1 MREWQW
7 RKRSA
12 CAREAI
18 RRAEEERRDRKRQFV
33 YDLRIDSY
41 LQALAQQKTQD
52 DTESDD
58 DHSTIVSGILNLAS
72 RWSSVLAK
80 TLGFRS

>member
-18 RRAEEERRDRKRQFV
+18 RRAEQERRDRKRQFAD
-33 YDLRIDSY
+33 DLRWDAC
-41 LQALAQQKTQD
+41 LQALGEQKLED
-52 DTESDD
+52 DTESD
-58 DHSTIVSGILNLAS
+58 DHSTIVSGIINMAS
-72 RWSSVLAK
+72 RWSTVLAK
-80 TLGFRS
+80 TLGLRS